1 MADKLTLTLN
11 KEETRKNEDG
21 KKEKVQ
27 VPYEAGSGSAEKT
40 DTNEY
45 TLAFC
50 VNGDVFEAAIQR
62 VYNKQKGRINVPGF
76 RKGKAPRSI
85 IERMYGAEVFYDDA
99 MEDLFPGLYESLTE
113 QAGLD
118 IVSQPF
124 DFALDSAG
132 KDGAQFSVKVSVK
145 PEIQLDD
152 YKGIEAEKP
161 ETKEA
166 GEDEINAEIDRMRNE
181 NARMIDIDDR
191 AAQDGDTANI
201 DFEGFVDGVAFDGG
215 KGDSYDL
222 VLGSGQF
229 IPGFEEQIV
238 GHNIGDEFDVNV
250 TFPEQYAEELAGKA
264 AVFKVKLNGLKF
276 KELPALDDEFV
287 KDVSEFDNVDELRAD
302 VKSGIEKR
310 REESANRTFENN
322 VLSAL
327 AELVSAEIP
336 DAMIETAIDRNIRDL
351 EYNINMQ
358 GIDLKTYLQYFG
370 TDEEGLR
377 DQYRDK
383 AEKDVKVDL
392 ALEKIAADEKIEVT
406 DEDIEAEYD
415 KLATSYGMEIGKVKD
430 AVSADALRTELL
442 SRKASEFVVAAAVA
456 VAPAPV
462 EETEEDADAEDEAP
476 AEE

>member
-1 MADKLTLTLN
+1 MAEKLTLTLN
-11 KEETRKNEDG
+11 REETKKNEEG
-21 KKEKVQ
+21 KKEKVL
-27 VPYEAGSGSAEKT
+27 VPYEAGTGSAEKT
-40 DTNEY
+40 GENEY
-45 TLAFC
+45 TLTFSIPG
-50 VNGDVFEAAIQR
+50 NFFEAAIVR
-62 VYNKQKGRINVPGF
+62 AYNKAKGRINVPGF

-85 IERMYGAEVFYDDA
+85 IERMYGADVFHDDA
-99 MEDLFPGLYESLTE
+99 IEDLFPDLFEALTKLVK
-113 QAGLD
+113 LD

-124 DFALDSAG
+124 GFELASAG
-132 KDGAQFSVKVSVK
+132 KDGAEFSVKVSVK
-145 PEIQLDD
+145 PVIELEG
-152 YKGIEAEKP
+152 YKGLEAEKP
-161 ETKEA
+161 EVKEA
-166 GEDEINAEIDRMRNE
+166 TDEEIDAEVDRMRNE
-181 NARMIDIDDR
+181 NARMLDIDDR

-238 GHNIGDEFDVNV
+238 GHEIGDEFDVNV

-264 AVFKVKLNGLKF
+264 AVFKVRLNALKL
-276 KELPALDDEFV
+276 KEIPELDEDFV
-287 KDVSEFDNVDELRAD
+287 KDVSEFDTVEELRAD

-310 REESANRTFENN
+310 REESANRAFENN

-327 AELVSAEIP
+327 GDIVDAEIP
-336 DAMIETAIDRNIRDL
+336 DAMIQTAIDRNIRDL

-358 GIDLKTYLQYFG
+358 GLDLKTYLQYFG
-370 TDEEGLR
+370 MDEEKLR
-377 DQYRDK
+377 EQYEDK

-392 ALEKIAADEKIEVT
+392 ALEKIAELENFEVS

-415 KLATSYGMEIGKVKD
+415 KLATSYGMEIDKVKA
-430 AVSADALRTELL
+430 AVSADALKSELL

-456 VAPAPV
+456 VAPAP
-462 EETEEDADAEDEAP
+462 EEDDTEEKEEAP